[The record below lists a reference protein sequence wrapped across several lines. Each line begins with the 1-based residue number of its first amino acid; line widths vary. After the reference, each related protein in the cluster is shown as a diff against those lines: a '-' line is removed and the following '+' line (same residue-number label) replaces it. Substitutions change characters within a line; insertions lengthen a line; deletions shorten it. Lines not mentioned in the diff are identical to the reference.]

1 MSPATTLVLD
11 TTGLSPIQ
19 PSGFVPPSQ
28 RVRYSDP
35 IVQDFLRQA
44 FQGQFP
50 RLETSDG
57 KSATYRHE
65 NPAADSFASSAA
77 VASMQ
82 DFPQAEV
89 MRLLQGWIT
98 LRKLVMEATVP
109 EGARSL
115 LLNLKIPDPRVAH
128 HCYRV
133 RAPEGGDRKL
143 YVLVGFEGP
152 AAPSVALEEGIA
164 AMLNVPAMQLES
176 LLATSMAPTG
186 NTTRLHTLDSP
197 APAPIAPALRTGGKP
212 VALLAAAAALAVS
225 VAGLI
230 WKNNGAEPAPANPPI
245 ANAPIAVEPPAQVA
259 TAAATPTVTPAV
271 PAPEPAPAAA
281 PVNLDAMTGAPPA
294 RPASQDA
301 SDLTNLMTR

>member
-1 MSPATTLVLD
+1 MSLATTLVLD
-11 TTGLSPIQ
+11 TTDLSPIQ

-35 IVQDFLRQA
+35 VVQDFLRQA

-50 RLETSDG
+50 RLEASDA

-77 VASMQ
+77 VISMQ

-89 MRLLQGWIT
+89 IRLLQGWIT

-197 APAPIAPALRTGGKP
+197 APAPAAPAPKTGGKP
-212 VALLAAAAALAVS
+212 VALLAAAAALVVS
-225 VAGLI
+225 VAGLV
-230 WKNNGAEPAPANPPI
+230 WKSNGAEPAPPNPPV
-245 ANAPIAVEPPAQVA
+245 ANAPVAVEPPAP
-259 TAAATPTVTPAV
+259 AATTPSATPAV
-271 PAPEPAPAAA
+271 PTPAPEPAPAAA
-281 PVNLDAMTGAPPA
+281 PVNLDTMTGAPPA
-294 RPASQDA
+294 RPATKDA
-301 SDLTNLMTR
+301 SNLTNLMTR